1 MVTLAREKKTSKDP
15 LRISGSELFEHLH
28 EIVER
33 QKALQ
38 AEVERLTVLVQN
50 TQASVQNVEQY
61 VVPDEGE
68 WYLYYCCER

>member
-50 TQASVQNVEQY
+50 TQASV
-61 VVPDEGE
+61 
-68 WYLYYCCER
+68 